1 MQNPRRI
8 RWHGVED
15 KLSQMSYK
23 EPKWLLVIMT
33 MLLIRDIDD
42 YDGNN
47 KTYDDDHKYAD
58 DNGEANY
65 EDDDN
70 SAKYD
75 DDDCNVRIISTV
87 IT

>member
-1 MQNPRRI
+1 
-8 RWHGVED
+8 
-15 KLSQMSYK
+15 MSYK

-33 MLLIRDIDD
+33 MLLIRDIAE

-47 KTYDDDHKYAD
+47 KKYDDDHKYAD

-75 DDDCNVRIISTV
+75 DDDCNVRIV
-87 IT
+87 P